1 MKNKQDIDK
10 IIDRIETEMVSMWST
25 GEAANVLLNDPDFI
39 QMVLVAVYHEKHR
52 FQAMG
57 LQVGEA

>member
-1 MKNKQDIDK
+1 MKNQKDIDK
-10 IIDRIETEMVSMWST
+10 VIDRIESEMVAMWST
-25 GEAANVLLNDPDFI
+25 GEAAEVLVNDPDFI

>member
-1 MKNKQDIDK
+1 MKNQKDIDK
-10 IIDRIETEMVSMWST
+10 VIDRIESEMVSMWCT
-25 GEAANVLLNDPDFI
+25 GEAADVLINDPAFI
-39 QMVLVAVYHEKHR
+39 QMILIAVYHEKHR

>member
-1 MKNKQDIDK
+1 MKNQKEIDR

-25 GEAANVLLNDPDFI
+25 GEAAHVLLNDPDFI
-39 QMVLVAVYHEKHR
+39 QMILIAVFHEKHR

>member
-1 MKNKQDIDK
+1 MKNQKDIDK
-10 IIDRIETEMVSMWST
+10 VIERIESEMVYMLSA
-25 GEAANVLLNDPDFI
+25 GEAADVLINAPDFI
-39 QMVLVAVYHEKHR
+39 QMILIAVYHEKHR